1 MSKKFSF
8 TAFGDPRPAGSKQAF
23 RTKTG
28 KMVVVDT
35 SGSSGYRW
43 RMAIRDAAL
52 AALDREPE
60 SLPLF
65 PAEPLKVTMTFRFER
80 PKGHYNKHG
89 GLRKSAPYYHIV
101 RPDALKLARAVE
113 DALTGI
119 VWRDDSQIVCENL
132 TKTYIDA
139 ENGWYPGV
147 KVEVEAIL

>member
-1 MSKKFSF
+1 MNQKLSF
-8 TAFGDPRPAGSKQAF
+8 VVYGDPKPAGSKRAF

-28 KMVVVDT
+28 KTVVVDT

-43 RMAIRDAAL
+43 RMAVREAAL
-52 AALDREPE
+52 AAVEEEPE

-65 PAEPLKVTMTFRFER
+65 PTEPLKVTMAFRFER

-89 GLRKSAPYYHIV
+89 ALRNSAPYYHIV
-101 RPDALKLARAVE
+101 RPDVLKLARAVE

-132 TKTYIDA
+132 MKTYIDA
-139 ENGWYPGV
+139 EDGWYPGV
-147 KVEVEAIL
+147 RVEVEAIL